1 MEKISGLLGRAFGR
15 WWVFG
20 LLFAA
25 SILMFYWIVPQAGAA
40 VTAGRTLAPKILDE
54 YYLTWTPED
63 ARHFYAA
70 IGSQGRAAY
79 RAYYLHLDFWFP
91 VLTLTLCYISLLSLA
106 FRPGSRWSW
115 VNLLPLLMY
124 ASDVAENLN
133 HFSMALTYP
142 VLSPFSLTWGP
153 WFSGAKYAIMT
164 VLPLLA
170 LVGFAAQAVRRP
182 VRSQRKGSVR

>member
-1 MEKISGLLGRAFGR
+1 MEHISDWLGRVLGR

-25 SILMFYWIVPQAGAA
+25 SIVMFCWIVPHAGAA

-54 YYLTWTPED
+54 YYLTWTADD

-70 IGSQGRAAY
+70 IGAQGRAAY
-79 RAYYLHLDFWFP
+79 RNYYLHLDFWFP
-91 VLTLTLCYISLLSLA
+91 VLTLTLCYISMLSLA
-106 FRPGSRWSW
+106 FRPGSRWRW

-133 HFSMALTYP
+133 HFSMAGSYP
-142 VLSPFSLTWGP
+142 RLSLFSLTWGP

-164 VLPLLA
+164 VLPGLA
-170 LVGFAAQAVRRP
+170 LVGLAAQAIRR
-182 VRSQRKGSVR
+182 RGQLARGEAA